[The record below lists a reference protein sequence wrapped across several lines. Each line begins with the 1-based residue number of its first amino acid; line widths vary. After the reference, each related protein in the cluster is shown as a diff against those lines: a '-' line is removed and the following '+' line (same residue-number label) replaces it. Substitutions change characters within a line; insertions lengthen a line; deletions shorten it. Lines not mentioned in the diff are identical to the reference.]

1 MLFKIGIHYSA
12 LSSLPKIIF
21 EVCVFLRPKIWGGLS
36 HNCFLL
42 LRFQTGPH
50 GKTADWPIFRLATSQ
65 HKTKLCNVFPGNQPG
80 LLKTK
85 KNILYILEFPYF
97 RTFSWFQN
105 KWLQP
110 LLQNRPVNQK
120 QVDKSLKAME
130 DTLANFENFWLDGG
144 KKNYVGVKEQ
154 ISVADIWACCELEQ
168 PSMAG

>member
-1 MLFKIGIHYSA
+1 MY
-12 LSSLPKIIF
+12 
-21 EVCVFLRPKIWGGLS
+21 
-36 HNCFLL
+36 
-42 LRFQTGPH
+42 FQV
-50 GKTADWPIFRLATSQ
+50 INQVYL
-65 HKTKLCNVFPGNQPG
+65 KL
-80 LLKTK
+80 K
-85 KNILYILEFPYF
+85 KNILRILEFPHF
-97 RTFSWFQN
+97 CTFSGFQN

-144 KKNYVGVKEQ
+144 KKNYIGVKEQ